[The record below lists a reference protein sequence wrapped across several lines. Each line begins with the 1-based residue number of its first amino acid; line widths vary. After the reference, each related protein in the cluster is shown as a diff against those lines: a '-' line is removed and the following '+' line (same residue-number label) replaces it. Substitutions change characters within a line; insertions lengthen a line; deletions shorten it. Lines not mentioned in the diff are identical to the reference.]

1 MLMRESN
8 WKIEI
13 YRWRKYIIKDL
24 GRIDVIEIDF
34 VLLGFGFFDE
44 FVFRRIKYY
53 IIDFIILF
61 KICVYVKKL

>member
-1 MLMRESN
+1 ME
-8 WKIEI
+8 KI
-13 YRWRKYIIKDL
+13 YYK

-44 FVFRRIKYY
+44 FVLEFRRIKYY
-53 IIDFIILF
+53 IIDFIILI